1 MAGPRRQASALPKI
15 SDLEPSQVT
24 CRFCCGAADFAQ
36 GGFIS
41 EAERMAELLAHVV
54 TRAVEPRVTQVEH
67 VLHQLI
73 ERGAVRAD
81 IDTRTIATMV
91 FGAFLRGDAAA
102 RQPARTAHH
111 HPLARPHHPL
121 LTAPQ
126 CASSTH
132 RVRGDSVRTL
142 SVLPSRHVVVP
153 GLDFE
158 PRRRKQARCLGPPTS
173 VRTPARSRPT
183 THSLAAYR

>member
-1 MAGPRRQASALPKI
+1 M
-15 SDLEPSQVT
+15 T
-24 CRFCCGAADFAQ
+24 
-36 GGFIS
+36 
-41 EAERMAELLAHVV
+41 H
-54 TRAVEPRVTQVEH
+54 AVEPRVTQVEH

-73 ERGAVRAD
+73 DIGAVRAD

-91 FGAFLRGDAAA
+91 FGAFFGAFLRGGAAAA

-111 HPLARPHHPL
+111 HPLARPHRPP

-126 CASSTH
+126 CAASTH

-153 GLDFE
+153 GLVFE
-158 PRRRKQARCLGPPTS
+158 PRQCK
-173 VRTPARSRPT
+173 
-183 THSLAAYR
+183 

>member
-1 MAGPRRQASALPKI
+1 MGRPLEPVGLVRRFSPFTRRNRSSTASTLPKI

-24 CRFCCGAADFAQ
+24 CRFCCGAADFVQ

-41 EAERMAELLAHVV
+41 EAERVPELLAHGV

-102 RQPARTAHH
+102 ARASLPEQLTTTLWPALTT
-111 HPLARPHHPL
+111 RP
-121 LTAPQ
+121 
-126 CASSTH
+126 
-132 RVRGDSVRTL
+132 
-142 SVLPSRHVVVP
+142 
-153 GLDFE
+153 
-158 PRRRKQARCLGPPTS
+158 
-173 VRTPARSRPT
+173 
-183 THSLAAYR
+183 

>member
-1 MAGPRRQASALPKI
+1 M
-15 SDLEPSQVT
+15 
-24 CRFCCGAADFAQ
+24 
-36 GGFIS
+36 
-41 EAERMAELLAHVV
+41 

-91 FGAFLRGDAAA
+91 FGAFLPGDAAA
-102 RQPARTAHH
+102 ARASLLEQLTTPLWPALTT
-111 HPLARPHHPL
+111 RP
-121 LTAPQ
+121 LTARQ
-126 CASSTH
+126 CGASTH

-158 PRRRKQARCLGPPTS
+158 PRRRK
-173 VRTPARSRPT
+173 
-183 THSLAAYR
+183 